1 MTISSRTEDL
11 QILLAVVDSGSF
23 SSAARDLDLQVA
35 KVSRAVARLEQQ
47 LRCTLLNRTTR
58 RLELTDEGQQFVEA
72 IRNGLHQL
80 ADAEEQL
87 RVRHQAPAGKLRL
100 DAATPFMLH
109 QLVPIMGAFRR
120 RYPEIELELMTSEN
134 MIDLLERRTDVAIR
148 IGELEDSNLHARLLG
163 RSPLHLVASPD
174 YLTRA
179 GHPDD
184 ETELQHHSLLGFTQ
198 APNLNRWPLREEL
211 MIRPALSASSGE
223 TLRQLCLAGEGIG
236 LFSAFMIRED
246 LAAGRLI
253 EVLPGSVQSPH
264 PREQVQAVYYRSHTL
279 SPRISALLDYLQQQ
293 LML

>member
-1 MTISSRTEDL
+1 MTITSRTEDL

-35 KVSRAVARLEQQ
+35 RVSRSVARLEQQ

-72 IRNGLHQL
+72 ARNGLHQL

-87 RVRHQAPAGKLRL
+87 RARHQAPAGKLRL

-109 QLVPIMGAFRR
+109 QLVPIMGAFRA

-198 APNLNRWPLREEL
+198 APNLNRWPLKKER

-223 TLRQLCLAGEGIG
+223 TLRQLCLAGEGVG
-236 LFSAFMIRED
+236 LFSAFMIGED
-246 LAAGRLI
+246 LAAGRLV

-293 LML
+293 LVL